1 MLVQLFVLLS
11 ILNFVNAG
19 NNQFSHHNKIDK
31 KSRDMNDVLASNE
44 LQIVNPTTIKLSS
57 TRLGKALGY
66 YPGEYSPPVLDYT
79 NNEFHDIYSVSPST
93 PIYNDDIVTIYFKTD
108 NPKKKD
114 WIGAYSPANV
124 DITTTSPV
132 KWQYCDEW
140 NPGYHDN
147 FTSYYGMGNLTFNFT
162 NLRADIR
169 FVYFTNNT
177 YHPIAMNVSNFNV
190 SFANINEPLRPRV
203 TASGDYDIL
212 NFAWGSAYST
222 TPKLKWGTTNGT
234 YPNVIDAVNSQINR
248 EDLCGAPANETGWRD
263 FGLIHTTQFIGMKA
277 LANQDIY
284 YIFGDDSTN
293 DYSKEH
299 KLHVPPI
306 PGTQPPTR
314 PTTVILFDDLGR
326 GSFDDAATW
335 DEYGAPSILTAESI
349 AARVSTGNI
358 DMIYHGGDISYATG
372 YAAVWDFFLDM
383 VSPMT
388 SGVTYLTTVGNHE
401 SDWWYNSY
409 YKTYDSGGECGVVAT
424 TLLTMPNRTGLD
436 GNSEKCTTNE
446 PWWSY
451 DVGLIHFVG
460 MSTEHNYTEG
470 SPQWKWLKNDL
481 ETVNRT
487 LTPWVIFGGHRAM
500 YLNSYYGISQA
511 ESGNPKD
518 TSDYTVMNLMIK
530 NLEPMLWENRVNIGF
545 YGHNHCVQR
554 QSAVYNKT
562 VVQKS
567 TEKYNEYGEPVFWHE
582 DPQATVQMVVGTGG
596 ADYTFNAI
604 WPDSTMYE
612 FPEWNELTFHKH
624 GYAVVQAVNASYLTW
639 EYIDTADNTVRD
651 RMVITQDLSKPWV
664 LPTTDSTDSS
674 NVNSSSLTDV
684 QIGLIVSFSM
694 IILIAIGYYS
704 YSSKYL
710 AVPKEFNSSGLDTDS
725 YNVQLRLSDPAVK
738 NPIDGDN

>member
-1 MLVQLFVLLS
+1 MFVQLCSLLL
-11 ILNFVNAG
+11 ILNYNIVNAG
-19 NNQFSHHNKIDK
+19 NNQYSLHNKIDK
-31 KSRDMNDVLASNE
+31 KSRDMNDVLVSNE
-44 LQIVNPTTIKLSS
+44 LQIVNPTTIKVSS
-57 TRLGKALGY
+57 SSLRYFL
-66 YPGEYSPPVLDYT
+66 GEYTPPILNYS
-79 NNEFHDIYSVSPST
+79 NNQLHDIYNVTPST
-93 PIYNDDIVTIYFKTD
+93 PIKNDDIVTIFYKTD
-108 NPKKKD
+108 TPQLKD

-124 DITTTSPV
+124 DITKTSPV

-140 NPGYHDN
+140 NPGYYDN
-147 FTSYYGMGNLTFNFT
+147 TTQWYGMGNLTFNFT
-162 NLRADIR
+162 NLRSDIR
-169 FVYFTNNT
+169 FVYFTNNI
-177 YHPIAMNVSNFNV
+177 YEPIAMNVSNFNV
-190 SFANINEPLRPRV
+190 SFENINQPLRPRV
-203 TASGDYDIL
+203 TASGDVDIL

-222 TPKLKWGTTNGT
+222 SPKLKWGTSSGS

-263 FGLIHTTQFIGMKA
+263 FGLIHTTQFIGMKD

-284 YIFGDDSTN
+284 YIFGDEETS
-293 DYSKEH
+293 DYSDEH
-299 KLHVPPI
+299 KLHVPPL

-349 AARVSTGNI
+349 ASRVSTGDI

-424 TLLTMPNRTGLD
+424 TLLTMPNRTSLD
-436 GNSEKCTTNE
+436 GKSEKCPTNE

-470 SPQWKWLKNDL
+470 SPQWRWLKNDL

-487 LTPWVIFGGHRAM
+487 ATPWVIFGGHRAM
-500 YLNSYYGISQA
+500 YLNSYYGIDEA
-511 ESGNPKD
+511 ESGNPND

-530 NLEPMLWENRVNIGF
+530 SLEPMLWANRVNIGF

-567 TEKYNEYGEPVFWHE
+567 TEKYNENGEPVYWHE
-582 DPQATVQMVVGTGG
+582 NPQATVHMVVGTGG
-596 ADYTFNAI
+596 ADFTFNAI
-604 WPDSTMYE
+604 WPDSYLFE
-612 FPEWNELTFHKH
+612 FPEWNEVTFTKH
-624 GYAVVQAVNASYLTW
+624 GYAVVQAVNESYLTW
-639 EYIDTADNTVRD
+639 DYIGSADDTVLD
-651 RMVITQDLSKPWV
+651 RMVITQDLSQPTWV
-664 LPTTDSTDSS
+664 LPTTDDSSS
-674 NVNSSSLTDV
+674 NVNSFTLTGL
-684 QIGLIVSFSM
+684 QIGLIVFGCI
-694 IILIAIGYYS
+694 IIL
-704 YSSKYL
+704 
-710 AVPKEFNSSGLDTDS
+710 AVVGRYFYATKEESVSISRKNSGGS
-725 YNVQLRLSDPAVK
+725 VQLRLSDPHIK
-738 NPIDGDN
+738 NPMDGDN